1 MKDIL
6 IVGNGTT
13 TRANVEAL
21 IDDYFYA
28 HPKLSM
34 YVAVYDGPSE
44 GQVWAIQYADEK
56 GKDIVAIATNNAKT
70 FGVPNKYLHET
81 REESP
86 LRAILQSSDDI
97 DMFILWDDEDPIC
110 RDALAIATEF
120 NVTAY
125 DLTNGLFE
133 IHPAVDLQESVKPD
147 IPVQETVEVVAEIDM
162 NKGLDEYADEND
174 EPLEL
179 NNAIQS
185 AIKSLAAV
193 IAEQLALEIV
203 KELHGKVV
211 K

>member
-6 IVGNGTT
+6 IVGNGKT

-56 GKDIVAIATNNAKT
+56 GKDIVAVATDNAKT
-70 FGVPNKYLHET
+70 FGVPNKYMQEK

-86 LRAILQSSDDI
+86 IRSIMHASNDI

-110 RDALAIATEF
+110 RDALAIASEF
-120 NVTAY
+120 GVTAF

-133 IHPAVDLQESVKPD
+133 IHPASDLQESVKPD
-147 IPVQETVEVVAEIDM
+147 IPVQESVQIDVDED
-162 NKGLDEYADEND
+162 LDEDLDDDDVDE

-179 NNAIQS
+179 SGAIHNAI
-185 AIKSLAAV
+185 KNLAGV
-193 IAEQLALEIV
+193 IAEQVALEIV
-203 KELHGKVV
+203 KELNGGSLK
-211 K
+211 